1 MAHRAGGRAL
11 SLLRGHLR
19 LSGPAATGG
28 CAEHGQRRGQVRP
41 GSSGAAVQRAPQAAG
56 PEEAGEDAEVNT
68 RKKTFAEV
76 QTERL
81 EQAERTVL
89 IKCPPKLNEKK
100 LLQYLSS
107 HGNIKSHF
115 FFENRGIH
123 ALIEFSEKN
132 SIASLQDAIGL
143 PSAAEYH
150 VVPFK
155 SRLFTFMLKNPVS
168 QAAEETPLHLSPQS
182 HIPVK
187 ELIEKLCH
195 ADSISSQMYILLNE
209 YQLTDENIKLRY
221 LVCSLVRDF
230 ARAYFPDS
238 TVKPFGSSV
247 NTFGKL
253 GCDVDMFLDFHDT
266 QKHAAKTKKGPFDM
280 EYQMKRLPSERL
292 ATQKILSVV
301 GDCLDNFGPGC
312 VSVQKIL
319 NARCPLVKFSHQ
331 PTGFQCDLSVS
342 NSIAIKSSELLY
354 IYGCLDSRVRAL
366 VFSVRCWARV
376 HGLTNSI
383 PGTWITNFSLTMMVM
398 FFLQRRSPP
407 IIPTLDQLKELAD
420 QKDKLVIGGYDCSF
434 VSDLRKIKC
443 TSNTETL
450 DVLLGDFFEYYGN
463 FDFRRNSIN
472 LRKGKEV
479 NKPESSPL
487 YIWNPFEQDLN
498 ISKNVNQPQLEKF
511 VAMARESAW
520 ILRKEEKA
528 QQMTNK
534 EPWGLAA
541 LLIPFGKSNSNK
553 MKNRMKGIGSETIRN
568 LLDSLKLNNPTNLQK
583 AVGK

>member
-1 MAHRAGGRAL
+1 
-11 SLLRGHLR
+11 
-19 LSGPAATGG
+19 T
-28 CAEHGQRRGQVRP
+28 
-41 GSSGAAVQRAPQAAG
+41 
-56 PEEAGEDAEVNT
+56 DAEVNT
-68 RKKTFAEV
+68 RKKTFTEV

-123 ALIEFSEKN
+123 ALIEFSEKD
-132 SIASLQDAIGL
+132 SIASLQDAVGI
-143 PSAAEYH
+143 PSAAEHH

-155 SRLFTFMLKNPVS
+155 SRLFTFTLKNPVS
-168 QAAEETPLHLSPQS
+168 QAAEEKPVHLSPQS

-187 ELIEKLCH
+187 DLIQKLCH
-195 ADSISSQMYILLNE
+195 ADNISSQMYILLNE
-209 YQLTDENIKLRY
+209 YQLTEENIKLRF
-221 LVCSLVRDF
+221 LACSLVRDF
-230 ARAYFPDS
+230 ARAYFPES

-253 GCDVDMFLDFHDT
+253 GCDVDMFLDFHDI
-266 QKHAAKTKKGPFDM
+266 QKRATKMRKGPFEM

-292 ATQKILSVV
+292 ATQKILSVI

-342 NSIAIKSSELLY
+342 NSIAIRSSELLY

-383 PGTWITNFSLTMMVM
+383 PGNWITNFSLTMMVM
-398 FFLQRRSPP
+398 FFLQKRSPP

-420 QKDKLVIGGYDCSF
+420 EKDKHVIGGYDCSF
-434 VSDLRKIKC
+434 VSDLSKIKP
-443 TSNTETL
+443 TKNTETL
-450 DVLLGDFFEYYGN
+450 DVLLGDFFEYFGN
-463 FDFRRNSIN
+463 FDFRKNSIN

-520 ILRKEEKA
+520 ILQKEAKT
-528 QQMTNK
+528 QRTINK

-541 LLIPFGKSNSNK
+541 LLIPFGKSNHSK
-553 MKNRMKGIGSETIRN
+553 MKTRMKGIGSETIKS
-568 LLDSLKLNNPTNLQK
+568 LLDSLKLNNANSLQK

>member
-1 MAHRAGGRAL
+1 MARSKSERSKVSVYHQT
-11 SLLRGHLR
+11 SRGIKEN
-19 LSGPAATGG
+19 T
-28 CAEHGQRRGQVRP
+28 
-41 GSSGAAVQRAPQAAG
+41 
-56 PEEAGEDAEVNT
+56 EVNT
-68 RKKTFAEV
+68 RKKTFTEV

-89 IKCPPKLNEKK
+89 IKCPSRLNEKK

-107 HGNIKSHF
+107 HGKINSHF

-123 ALIEFSEKN
+123 ALVEFSEK
-132 SIASLQDAIGL
+132 SSVASLQDVVGI
-143 PSAAEYH
+143 PKAAEHH

-155 SRLFTFMLKNPVS
+155 SRLFTFTLKNPVTK
-168 QAAEETPLHLSPQS
+168 AAQETPVHLSPQS
-182 HIPVK
+182 HIPVN
-187 ELIEKLCH
+187 ELIQKLYR

-209 YQLTDENIKLRY
+209 YQLTEENTKLRF
-221 LVCSLVRDF
+221 LACSLVQDF

-266 QKHAAKTKKGPFDM
+266 QEHATQMKKGPFEM

-292 ATQKILSVV
+292 ATQKILSVI

-312 VSVQKIL
+312 MSIQKIL
-319 NARCPLVKFSHQ
+319 NARCPLVKFAHQ

-354 IYGCLDSRVRAL
+354 IYGNLDSRVRAL
-366 VFSVRCWARV
+366 VFSLRCWARV
-376 HGLTNSI
+376 HGLTNSV

-398 FFLQRRSPP
+398 FFLQKRSPP

-420 QKDKLVIGGYDCSF
+420 EKDKHIIGGNDCSF
-434 VSDLRKIKC
+434 VSDLSKINPTK
-443 TSNTETL
+443 NTETL
-450 DVLLGDFFEYYGN
+450 DELLCDFFEYFGN
-463 FDFRRNSIN
+463 FDFRKNSLN
-472 LRKGKEV
+472 LRRGKEV

-520 ILRKEEKA
+520 ILQKEDRT
-528 QQMTNK
+528 QRMINK

-541 LLIPFGKSNSNK
+541 LLTPFGKSNPNK
-553 MKNRMKGIGSETIRN
+553 MRRTKGLGSETIRS
-568 LLDSLKLNNPTNLQK
+568 LLDSLKLSNASNLQK

>member
-11 SLLRGHLR
+11 CLLRGRLR
-19 LSGPAATGG
+19 LPGPA
-28 CAEHGQRRGQVRP
+28 RL

-56 PEEAGEDAEVNT
+56 AEEAGEDAGISA
-68 RKKTFAEV
+68 RKKTFTEV

-81 EQAERTVL
+81 EQAEQTVL
-89 IKCPPKLNEKK
+89 IKCPPKINEKK

-115 FFENRGIH
+115 FFENHGIH
-123 ALIEFSEKN
+123 ALVEFSEKN
-132 SIASLQDAIGL
+132 SIASLQDAIGI
-143 PSAAEYH
+143 PSTAEHY

-155 SRLFTFMLKNPVS
+155 SRLFTFKLKNPVS
-168 QAAEETPLHLSPQS
+168 QAAEETPVHLSPQS
-182 HIPVK
+182 HIPVN
-187 ELIEKLCH
+187 ELIQKLCC
-195 ADSISSQMYILLNE
+195 ADSISTQMYILLNE
-209 YQLTDENIKLRY
+209 YQLTEENIKLRF
-221 LVCSLVRDF
+221 LACSLVRDF
-230 ARAYFPDS
+230 ARAFFPDS

-253 GCDVDMFLDFHDT
+253 GCDVDMFLDFHDI
-266 QKHAAKTKKGPFDM
+266 QKHATMMKKGPFEM

-292 ATQKILSVV
+292 ATQKILSVI

-312 VSVQKIL
+312 SSVQKIL
-319 NARCPLVKFSHQ
+319 HARCPLVKFSHQ

-342 NSIAIKSSELLY
+342 NSIAIRSSELLY

-376 HGLTNSI
+376 HGLTNSV

-398 FFLQRRSPP
+398 FFLQKRSPP
-407 IIPTLDQLKELAD
+407 IIPTLNQLKELAGE
-420 QKDKLVIGGYDCSF
+420 KDKHVIGGYDCSF
-434 VSDLRKIKC
+434 VSDLSKIKP
-443 TSNTETL
+443 TKNTETL
-450 DVLLGDFFEYYGN
+450 DVLLGDFFEYFGN
-463 FDFRRNSIN
+463 FDFRKNSIN

-520 ILRKEEKA
+520 ILQKEDKTQRKI
-528 QQMTNK
+528 NK

-541 LLIPFGKSNSNK
+541 ILIPFGKSNPSK
-553 MKNRMKGIGSETIRN
+553 MKNRMKGIGSETIRS
-568 LLDSLKLNNPTNLQK
+568 LLDSLKLNTANTVQK
-583 AVGK
+583 AAGK

>member
-1 MAHRAGGRAL
+1 
-11 SLLRGHLR
+11 
-19 LSGPAATGG
+19 T
-28 CAEHGQRRGQVRP
+28 
-41 GSSGAAVQRAPQAAG
+41 
-56 PEEAGEDAEVNT
+56 DAEVST

-76 QTERL
+76 LTEQL
-81 EQAERTVL
+81 DQAERTVL
-89 IKCPPKLNEKK
+89 IKCPSKLNEKK

-107 HGNIKSHF
+107 HGNVKSHF
-115 FFENRGIH
+115 FFENRGIN
-123 ALIEFSEKN
+123 ALIEFSEKS
-132 SIASLQDAIGL
+132 SIASLQDAVGI
-143 PSAAEYH
+143 PSASEYH

-155 SRLFTFMLKNPVS
+155 SRLFTFTLKNPVS
-168 QAAEETPLHLSPQS
+168 QHVEETPLHLSPQC

-187 ELIEKLCH
+187 DLIEKLCL

-209 YQLTDENIKLRY
+209 YQLTEENIKLRF
-221 LVCSLVRDF
+221 LACSLVQDF

-253 GCDVDMFLDFHDT
+253 GSDVDMFLDFRDT
-266 QKHAAKTKKGPFDM
+266 GKHAAKMKKGPFEM

-292 ATQKILSVV
+292 ATQRILSVI

-312 VSVQKIL
+312 VNVQKIL

-342 NSIAIKSSELLY
+342 NSIAIRSSELLY

-366 VFSVRCWARV
+366 VFTIRCWARV
-376 HGLTNSI
+376 HGLTNSA

-420 QKDKLVIGGYDCSF
+420 EKDKHIIGGYDCSF
-434 VSDLRKIKC
+434 VSDLRKIKP
-443 TSNTETL
+443 TKNTETL
-450 DVLLGDFFEYYGN
+450 DELLGEFFEYFGN
-463 FDFRRNSIN
+463 FDFRKNSIN

-520 ILRKEEKA
+520 ILQKEDKT
-528 QQMTNK
+528 QQIINK

-541 LLIPFGKSNSNK
+541 LLIPFGKSNSSR
-553 MKNRMKGIGSETIRN
+553 MKNRMKGMGSETIRS
-568 LLDSLKLNNPTNLQK
+568 LLDSLKLNNANSQQK

>member
-1 MAHRAGGRAL
+1 II
-11 SLLRGHLR
+11 
-19 LSGPAATGG
+19 
-28 CAEHGQRRGQVRP
+28 
-41 GSSGAAVQRAPQAAG
+41 
-56 PEEAGEDAEVNT
+56 

-81 EQAERTVL
+81 EQAERTIL
-89 IKCPPKLNEKK
+89 IKCPSKLNENK

-107 HGNIKSHF
+107 HGNIQSHF
-115 FFENRGIH
+115 LFENHGIH

-132 SIASLQDAIGL
+132 SIASLQDAIGI
-143 PSAAEYH
+143 PSAVERH

-168 QAAEETPLHLSPQS
+168 QAAEGTPVHLSPQS

-187 ELIEKLCH
+187 DLIQKLCH

-209 YQLTDENIKLRY
+209 YQLTEENIRLRF
-221 LVCSLVRDF
+221 LACSLVRDF

-238 TVKPFGSSV
+238 VVRPFGSSV

-266 QKHAAKTKKGPFDM
+266 QKSATKMKKGPFEM

-292 ATQKILSVV
+292 ANQKILSVI

-354 IYGCLDSRVRAL
+354 IYGSLDSRVRAL
-366 VFSVRCWARV
+366 VFSVRCWARI
-376 HGLTNSI
+376 HGLTNSA
-383 PGTWITNFSLTMMVM
+383 PGAWITNFSLTMMVM
-398 FFLQRRSPP
+398 FFLQKRSPP
-407 IIPTLDQLKELAD
+407 IIPTLDQLKVLAD
-420 QKDKLVIGGYDCSF
+420 DKDMHVIGGYDCSF
-434 VSDLRKIKC
+434 VSDLSKIKP
-443 TSNTETL
+443 TENTETL
-450 DVLLGDFFEYYGN
+450 DVLLGEFFEYFGN
-463 FDFRRNSIN
+463 FDFRKNSIN

-511 VAMARESAW
+511 VAMARETAW
-520 ILRKEEKA
+520 ILQKEDKT
-528 QQMTNK
+528 QRMINK
-534 EPWGLAA
+534 EPWGLAV
-541 LLIPFGKSNSNK
+541 LLIPFGKSNHSK
-553 MKNRMKGIGSETIRN
+553 MKNKVKGIGSETIRS
-568 LLDSLKLNNPTNLQK
+568 LLESLKLNSASSLQK
-583 AVGK
+583 AVEK

>member
-420 QKDKLVIGGYDCSF
+420 
-434 VSDLRKIKC
+434 
-443 TSNTETL
+443 
-450 DVLLGDFFEYYGN
+450 VLLGDFFEYYGN

>member
-1 MAHRAGGRAL
+1 MALRAGGPAL
-11 SLLRGHLR
+11 ALLRGR
-19 LSGPAATGG
+19 LSLPGPAA
-28 CAEHGQRRGQVRP
+28 RGHARLGP
-41 GSSGAAVQRAPQAAG
+41 SGAAAQPAA
-56 PEEAGEDAEVNT
+56 EEPGEDAEIST

-81 EQAERTVL
+81 DQAERTVL
-89 IKCPPKLNEKK
+89 IKCPSKLNEKK

-107 HGNIKSHF
+107 HGNVMSHF
-115 FFENRGIH
+115 FFENRGIS
-123 ALIEFSEKN
+123 ALIEFSEKS
-132 SIASLQDAIGL
+132 SIASLQDAVGIPGA
-143 PSAAEYH
+143 SEHH

-155 SRLFTFMLKNPVS
+155 SRLFTFTLKNPVS
-168 QAAEETPLHLSPQS
+168 QHVEETPLHLFPQC

-187 ELIEKLCH
+187 DLIQKLCL

-209 YQLTDENIKLRY
+209 YQLTEENIKLRF
-221 LVCSLVRDF
+221 LACSLVRDF
-230 ARAYFPDS
+230 ACAYFPDS

-247 NTFGKL
+247 NTFGQL
-253 GCDVDMFLDFHDT
+253 GSDVDMFLDFHGT
-266 QKHAAKTKKGPFDM
+266 GKHATKMQKGPFDM

-292 ATQKILSVV
+292 ATQRILSVI

-312 VSVQKIL
+312 VNVQKIL

-342 NSIAIKSSELLY
+342 NSIAIRSSELLY

-366 VFSVRCWARV
+366 VFTIRCWARV
-376 HGLTNSI
+376 HGLTNSA

-420 QKDKLVIGGYDCSF
+420 EKDKHVIGGYDCSF
-434 VSDLRKIKC
+434 VSDLRKIKP
-443 TSNTETL
+443 TKNTETL
-450 DVLLGDFFEYYGN
+450 DVLLSEFFEYFGH
-463 FDFRRNSIN
+463 FDFRKNSIN

-520 ILRKEEKA
+520 ILQKEDKT
-528 QQMTNK
+528 QQMIDK

-541 LLIPFGKSNSNK
+541 LLIPFGKSNSRK
-553 MKNRMKGIGSETIRN
+553 TKNRMKGIGSETIKS
-568 LLDSLKLNNPTNLQK
+568 LLDSLKLNNANSQQK

>member
-1 MAHRAGGRAL
+1 
-11 SLLRGHLR
+11 
-19 LSGPAATGG
+19 T
-28 CAEHGQRRGQVRP
+28 
-41 GSSGAAVQRAPQAAG
+41 
-56 PEEAGEDAEVNT
+56 DAEVST

-81 EQAERTVL
+81 DQAERTVL
-89 IKCPPKLNEKK
+89 IKCPSRLNEKK

-107 HGNIKSHF
+107 HGNVKSHF
-115 FFENRGIH
+115 FFENRGIS
-123 ALIEFSEKN
+123 ALIEFSDKS
-132 SIASLQDAIGL
+132 SIASLQDAVGI
-143 PSAAEYH
+143 PSASEHH

-155 SRLFTFMLKNPVS
+155 SRLFTFTLKNPVS
-168 QAAEETPLHLSPQS
+168 QHVEGTPLHLSPQC

-187 ELIEKLCH
+187 DLIEKLCL

-209 YQLTDENIKLRY
+209 YQLTEENIKLRF
-221 LVCSLVRDF
+221 LACSLVRDF
-230 ARAYFPDS
+230 TRAYFPDS

-247 NTFGKL
+247 NMFGKL
-253 GCDVDMFLDFHDT
+253 GSDVDMFLDFHDT
-266 QKHAAKTKKGPFDM
+266 GKHATKMKKGPFEM

-292 ATQKILSVV
+292 ATQRILSVI

-312 VSVQKIL
+312 VNVQKIL
-319 NARCPLVKFSHQ
+319 NARCPLVKFAHQ

-342 NSIAIKSSELLY
+342 NSIAIRSSELLY

-366 VFSVRCWARV
+366 VFTVRCWARV
-376 HGLTNSI
+376 HGLTNSA

-420 QKDKLVIGGYDCSF
+420 EKDKHIIGGYDCSF
-434 VSDLRKIKC
+434 VSDLRKIKP
-443 TSNTETL
+443 TKNTETL
-450 DVLLGDFFEYYGN
+450 DVLLGEFFEYFGN
-463 FDFRRNSIN
+463 FDFRKNSIN

-520 ILRKEEKA
+520 ILQKEDKT
-528 QQMTNK
+528 QQIINK

-541 LLIPFGKSNSNK
+541 LLIPFGKSTSSK
-553 MKNRMKGIGSETIRN
+553 MKNRMKGLGSETIRS
-568 LLDSLKLNNPTNLQK
+568 LLDSLKLNNANNQQK

>member
-1 MAHRAGGRAL
+1 PAWALSRGSVRPAPRRRGGR
-11 SLLRGHLR
+11 RH
-19 LSGPAATGG
+19 
-28 CAEHGQRRGQVRP
+28 
-41 GSSGAAVQRAPQAAG
+41 
-56 PEEAGEDAEVNT
+56 AEVNG
-68 RKKTFAEV
+68 RKKTFTEL

-89 IKCPPKLNEKK
+89 IKCPSKISEKK

-107 HGNIKSHF
+107 HGKINSHF

-123 ALIEFSEKN
+123 ALIEFSDKN
-132 SIASLQDAIGL
+132 SIASLQDVIGI
-143 PSAAEYH
+143 PGATEHH

-155 SRLFTFMLKNPVS
+155 SRLFTFTMKNLVA
-168 QAAEETPLHLSPQS
+168 QAAAETQIRLSPQS

-187 ELIEKLCH
+187 DLIQKLCG
-195 ADSISSQMYILLNE
+195 ADSISSQMYTLLNE
-209 YQLTDENIKLRY
+209 YQLTEENIKLRY
-221 LVCSLVRDF
+221 LACSLVSDF

-238 TVKPFGSSV
+238 VVKPFGSSV

-253 GCDVDMFLDFHDT
+253 GCDVDMFLDFNEAR
-266 QKHAAKTKKGPFDM
+266 KHIKKMTKGPFEM
-280 EYQMKRLPSERL
+280 EYQLKRLPSERL
-292 ATQKILSVV
+292 ATQKILSVI
-301 GDCLDNFGPGC
+301 GDCLDHFGPGC

-366 VFSVRCWARV
+366 VFSIRCWARV
-376 HGLTNSI
+376 HGLTNSV
-383 PGTWITNFSLTMMVM
+383 PGAWITNFSLTMMVI
-398 FFLQRRSPP
+398 FFLQKRSPP
-407 IIPTLDQLKELAD
+407 IIPTVDQLRALAD
-420 QKDKLVIGGYDCSF
+420 DEDRHVIGSYDCSF
-434 VSDLRKIKC
+434 VSDLSKINPTK
-443 TSNTETL
+443 NTETL
-450 DVLLGDFFEYYGN
+450 DELLYSFFEYFGS
-463 FDFRRNSIN
+463 FDFRKNSIN

-479 NKPESSPL
+479 NKPESCPL

-511 VAMARESAW
+511 VALARESAW
-520 ILRKEEKA
+520 ILKKEDKT
-528 QQMTNK
+528 QRMISK

-541 LLIPFGKSNSNK
+541 LLIPFGKNNPNTI
-553 MKNRMKGIGSETIRN
+553 KNRAKGIGSETIKS
-568 LLDSLKLNNPTNLQK
+568 LLDSLKLSNVNNLQK

>member
-1 MAHRAGGRAL
+1 
-11 SLLRGHLR
+11 
-19 LSGPAATGG
+19 T
-28 CAEHGQRRGQVRP
+28 
-41 GSSGAAVQRAPQAAG
+41 
-56 PEEAGEDAEVNT
+56 DAEVST

-81 EQAERTVL
+81 DQAERTVL
-89 IKCPPKLNEKK
+89 IKCPSKLNAKK
-100 LLQYLSS
+100 LLQYLTS
-107 HGNIKSHF
+107 HGNVKSHF
-115 FFENRGIH
+115 FFENRGIN
-123 ALIEFSEKN
+123 ALIEFSEKS
-132 SIASLQDAIGL
+132 SIASLQDAVGI
-143 PSAAEYH
+143 PSASEHH

-155 SRLFTFMLKNPVS
+155 SRLFTFTLKNPVS
-168 QAAEETPLHLSPQS
+168 QHAEDTPLHLSPQC

-187 ELIEKLCH
+187 DLIEKLCL
-195 ADSISSQMYILLNE
+195 ADSISSQMYILLDE
-209 YQLTDENIKLRY
+209 YQLTEENIKLRF
-221 LVCSLVRDF
+221 LACSLVRDF

-253 GCDVDMFLDFHDT
+253 GSDVDMFLDFRET
-266 QKHAAKTKKGPFDM
+266 GKRATKMKKGPFEM

-292 ATQKILSVV
+292 ATQRILSVI

-312 VSVQKIL
+312 VNVQKIL
-319 NARCPLVKFSHQ
+319 NARCPLVKFTHQ

-342 NSIAIKSSELLY
+342 NSIATRSSELLY

-366 VFSVRCWARV
+366 VFTVRCWARV
-376 HGLTNSI
+376 HGLTNSA

-420 QKDKLVIGGYDCSF
+420 EKDKHIIGGYDCSF
-434 VSDLRKIKC
+434 VSDLRKIKP
-443 TSNTETL
+443 TKNTETL
-450 DVLLGDFFEYYGN
+450 DVLLGEFFEFFGN
-463 FDFRRNSIN
+463 FDFRKNSIN

-511 VAMARESAW
+511 IAMARESAW
-520 ILRKEEKA
+520 ILQKEDKT
-528 QQMTNK
+528 QQMINK

-541 LLIPFGKSNSNK
+541 LLIPFGKNNSSK
-553 MKNRMKGIGSETIRN
+553 MKNRMKGIGSETIRS
-568 LLDSLKLNNPTNLQK
+568 LLDSLKLNNASSQQK

>member
-1 MAHRAGGRAL
+1 MAQRAGGRAL
-11 SLLRGHLR
+11 ALLRGRLR
-19 LSGPAATGG
+19 LPGPAGG
-28 CAEHGQRRGQVRP
+28 CGPGPGQARL
-41 GSSGAAVQRAPQAAG
+41 GSSGAAAQSAPQAAG
-56 PEEAGEDAEVNT
+56 AEEAGEDAEVSA
-68 RKKTFAEV
+68 RKKSFTEV
-76 QTERL
+76 QTERS

-89 IKCPPKLNEKK
+89 IKCPPKLNEKQ

-123 ALIEFSEKN
+123 ALIEFLDKS
-132 SIASLQDAIGL
+132 SIASLQDAIGI
-143 PSAAEYH
+143 PSAAEHH
-150 VVPFK
+150 VVPYK
-155 SRLFTFMLKNPVS
+155 SRLFTFSLKNPVS
-168 QAAEETPLHLSPQS
+168 QGAEETPVHLSPQS

-187 ELIEKLCH
+187 DLIQKLHH
-195 ADSISSQMYILLNE
+195 AESISSQMYILLNE
-209 YQLTDENIKLRY
+209 YQLTEENIKLRF
-221 LVCSLVRDF
+221 LACSLVRDF

-266 QKHAAKTKKGPFDM
+266 QKHATKMRKGPFEM

-292 ATQKILSVV
+292 ATQKILSVI

-312 VSVQKIL
+312 TSVQKIL

-342 NSIAIKSSELLY
+342 NSIAIRSSELLY
-354 IYGCLDSRVRAL
+354 IYGSLDSRVRAL
-366 VFSVRCWARV
+366 VFSIRCWARV
-376 HGLTNSI
+376 HGLTNSV
-383 PGTWITNFSLTMMVM
+383 PGNWITNFSLTMMVM
-398 FFLQRRSPP
+398 FFLQKRSPP
-407 IIPTLDQLKELAD
+407 IIPTLDQLKGLAD
-420 QKDKLVIGGYDCSF
+420 EKDKHVIGGYDCSF
-434 VSDLRKIKC
+434 VSDFSRIKP
-443 TSNTETL
+443 TKNTETL
-450 DVLLGDFFEYYGN
+450 DVLLGEFFEYFGN
-463 FDFRRNSIN
+463 FDFRKNSIN

-511 VAMARESAW
+511 IAMARESAW
-520 ILRKEEKA
+520 ILQKEDKT
-528 QQMTNK
+528 QRMINK

-541 LLIPFGKSNSNK
+541 LLIPFGKSNPSK
-553 MKNRMKGIGSETIRN
+553 MKNRVKGMGSETIRS
-568 LLDSLKLNNPTNLQK
+568 LLDSLKLNSANSLQK

>member
-1 MAHRAGGRAL
+1 MALRAGGRAL
-11 SLLRGHLR
+11 RLLPGRLR
-19 LSGPAATGG
+19 APAA
-28 CAEHGQRRGQVRP
+28 RL
-41 GSSGAAVQRAPQAAG
+41 GSGGAA
-56 PEEAGEDAEVNT
+56 EAQEDAEVNT
-68 RKKTFAEV
+68 RKKTFTEV
-76 QTERL
+76 QTERR

-89 IKCPPKLNEKK
+89 IKCPSRVNEKK

-107 HGNIKSHF
+107 HGKINSHF

-123 ALIEFSEKN
+123 ALIEFSEK
-132 SIASLQDAIGL
+132 SSVASLQDVVGIPKAV
-143 PSAAEYH
+143 EHH

-155 SRLFTFMLKNPVS
+155 SRLFTFTLKNPV
-168 QAAEETPLHLSPQS
+168 AKTAEETPVHLSRQS
-182 HIPVK
+182 HIPVN
-187 ELIEKLCH
+187 ELIQKLH
-195 ADSISSQMYILLNE
+195 QADSISSQMYILLNE
-209 YQLTDENIKLRY
+209 YQLTEENIKLRF
-221 LVCSLVRDF
+221 LACSLVQDF

-253 GCDVDMFLDFHDT
+253 GCDVDMFLDFRDT
-266 QKHAAKTKKGPFDM
+266 QEHAAKMKKGPFEM

-292 ATQKILSVV
+292 ATQKILSVI

-312 VSVQKIL
+312 MSVQKIL
-319 NARCPLVKFSHQ
+319 NARCPLVKFAHQ

-342 NSIAIKSSELLY
+342 NSIAIRSSELLY
-354 IYGCLDSRVRAL
+354 IYGTLDPRVRAL
-366 VFSVRCWARV
+366 VFSLRCWARV

-398 FFLQRRSPP
+398 FFLQKRSPP

-420 QKDKLVIGGYDCSF
+420 EKDKHIIGGYDCSF
-434 VSDLRKIKC
+434 VSDLSKINPTK
-443 TSNTETL
+443 NTETL
-450 DVLLGDFFEYYGN
+450 DELLCDFFEYFGN
-463 FDFRRNSIN
+463 FDFRKNSLN
-472 LRKGKEV
+472 LRRGKEV

-520 ILRKEEKA
+520 ILQKEDRT
-528 QQMTNK
+528 QRMINK

-541 LLIPFGKSNSNK
+541 LLIPFGKSNTNK
-553 MKNRMKGIGSETIRN
+553 MRRTKGMGSETIRS
-568 LLDSLKLNNPTNLQK
+568 LLDSLKLSNASNLQK

>member
-1 MAHRAGGRAL
+1 
-11 SLLRGHLR
+11 
-19 LSGPAATGG
+19 T
-28 CAEHGQRRGQVRP
+28 
-41 GSSGAAVQRAPQAAG
+41 
-56 PEEAGEDAEVNT
+56 DAELNG
-68 RKKTFAEV
+68 RKKTFTEV

-107 HGNIKSHF
+107 HGNVKSHF

-123 ALIEFSEKN
+123 ALIEFLEKD
-132 SIASLQDAIGL
+132 SIASLQDAIRI
-143 PSAAEYH
+143 PSTAEHH

-155 SRLFTFMLKNPVS
+155 SRLFTFTLKNPMS

-187 ELIEKLCH
+187 ELIQKLCC

-209 YQLTDENIKLRY
+209 YQLTEENIKLRF
-221 LVCSLVRDF
+221 LACSLVRDF
-230 ARAYFPDS
+230 THAYFPDS

-253 GCDVDMFLDFHDT
+253 GCDVDMFLDFHDL
-266 QKHAAKTKKGPFDM
+266 QKRATKMEKGPFEM
-280 EYQMKRLPSERL
+280 EYLMKRLPSERL
-292 ATQKILSVV
+292 ATQKILSVI

-312 VSVQKIL
+312 MSVQKIL

-342 NSIAIKSSELLY
+342 NSIAIRSSELLY

-366 VFSVRCWARV
+366 VFTVRCWARV
-376 HGLTNSI
+376 HGLTNSV
-383 PGTWITNFSLTMMVM
+383 PGNWITNFSLTMMVM

-420 QKDKLVIGGYDCSF
+420 EKDKHIIGGYDCSF
-434 VSDLRKIKC
+434 VSDLSKIKP
-443 TSNTETL
+443 SQNTETV
-450 DVLLGDFFEYYGN
+450 DVLLGEFFEYFGN
-463 FDFRRNSIN
+463 FDFRKNSIN

-520 ILRKEEKA
+520 ILQKEDKT
-528 QQMTNK
+528 QQVINK

-541 LLIPFGKSNSNK
+541 LLIPFGKSNPSK
-553 MKNRMKGIGSETIRN
+553 MKSRMKGIGSETIRT
-568 LLDSLKLNNPTNLQK
+568 LLDSLKLSNSNNLQK

>member
-1 MAHRAGGRAL
+1 
-11 SLLRGHLR
+11 
-19 LSGPAATGG
+19 T
-28 CAEHGQRRGQVRP
+28 
-41 GSSGAAVQRAPQAAG
+41 
-56 PEEAGEDAEVNT
+56 DAEVGT
-68 RKKTFAEV
+68 RQKTFAEV

-81 EQAERTVL
+81 DQAERTVL
-89 IKCPPKLNEKK
+89 IKCPSKLNEKK

-107 HGNIKSHF
+107 HGNVKSHF
-115 FFENRGIH
+115 FFENRGIS
-123 ALIEFSEKN
+123 ALIEFSEKS
-132 SIASLQDAIGL
+132 SIASLQDAVGI
-143 PSAAEYH
+143 PSAAEHH

-155 SRLFTFMLKNPVS
+155 SRLFTFTLKNPVS
-168 QAAEETPLHLSPQS
+168 QHVEETPLHLSPQS
-182 HIPVK
+182 PIPVK
-187 ELIEKLCH
+187 DLIKKLCL

-209 YQLTDENIKLRY
+209 YQLTEENIKLRF
-221 LVCSLVRDF
+221 LACSLVRDF
-230 ARAYFPDS
+230 ACAYFPDS

-253 GCDVDMFLDFHDT
+253 GSDVDMFLDFCDIG
-266 QKHAAKTKKGPFDM
+266 KHATKMKKGPFEM

-292 ATQKILSVV
+292 ATQRILSVI

-312 VSVQKIL
+312 VNVQKIL

-342 NSIAIKSSELLY
+342 NSIARRSSELLY

-366 VFSVRCWARV
+366 VFTIRCWARV
-376 HGLTNSI
+376 HGLTNSA

-420 QKDKLVIGGYDCSF
+420 EKDKHVIGGYDCSF
-434 VSDLRKIKC
+434 VSDLRKIKP
-443 TSNTETL
+443 TKNTETL
-450 DVLLGDFFEYYGN
+450 DVLLGEFFEYFGN
-463 FDFRRNSIN
+463 FDFRKNSIN

-511 VAMARESAW
+511 IAMARESAW
-520 ILRKEEKA
+520 ILQKEDKT
-528 QQMTNK
+528 QQMINK

-541 LLIPFGKSNSNK
+541 LLIPFGKNNSSK
-553 MKNRMKGIGSETIRN
+553 MKNRIKGIGSETIRN
-568 LLDSLKLNNPTNLQK
+568 LLDSLKLNNASSQQK

>member
-1 MAHRAGGRAL
+1 MALRAGGPAMA
-11 SLLRGHLR
+11 LLRGRLR
-19 LSGPAATGG
+19 LPG
-28 CAEHGQRRGQVRP
+28 P
-41 GSSGAAVQRAPQAAG
+41 GSRGHARLGRSGAAAQPAA
-56 PEEAGEDAEVNT
+56 EEPGEDAEVST

-76 QTERL
+76 QAERL
-81 EQAERTVL
+81 DQAERTVL
-89 IKCPPKLNEKK
+89 IKCPSRLNEKK

-107 HGNIKSHF
+107 HGNVKSHF
-115 FFENRGIH
+115 FFENRGIS
-123 ALIEFSEKN
+123 ALIEFSEKS
-132 SIASLQDAIGL
+132 SIASLQDAVGI
-143 PSAAEYH
+143 PSASEHH

-155 SRLFTFMLKNPVS
+155 SRLFTFTLKNPVS
-168 QAAEETPLHLSPQS
+168 QHLEETPLHLSPQS

-187 ELIEKLCH
+187 NLIEKLCL
-195 ADSISSQMYILLNE
+195 ADSISSQMYILLDE
-209 YQLTDENIKLRY
+209 YQLTEENIRLRF
-221 LVCSLVRDF
+221 LACSLVRDF

-253 GCDVDMFLDFHDT
+253 GSDVDMFLDFRDT
-266 QKHAAKTKKGPFDM
+266 GKHATKMKKGPFEM

-292 ATQKILSVV
+292 ATQRILSVI

-312 VSVQKIL
+312 ANVQKIL

-342 NSIAIKSSELLY
+342 NSIAIRSSELLY

-366 VFSVRCWARV
+366 VFSIRCWARV
-376 HGLTNSI
+376 HGLTNSA

-407 IIPTLDQLKELAD
+407 IIPTLDQLKELAGE
-420 QKDKLVIGGYDCSF
+420 KDKHIIGGYDCSF
-434 VSDLRKIKC
+434 VSDLRKIKP
-443 TSNTETL
+443 TKNTETL
-450 DVLLGDFFEYYGN
+450 DVLLSEFFEYFGN
-463 FDFRRNSIN
+463 FDFRKNSIN

-511 VAMARESAW
+511 IAMARESAW
-520 ILRKEEKA
+520 ILQKEDKT
-528 QQMTNK
+528 QQMINK

-541 LLIPFGKSNSNK
+541 LLIPFGKNNSSK
-553 MKNRMKGIGSETIRN
+553 MKNRMKGIGSETIRS
-568 LLDSLKLNNPTNLQK
+568 LLDSLKLNNASSQQK

>member
-1 MAHRAGGRAL
+1 MALRAGGPAMA
-11 SLLRGHLR
+11 LLRGRLR
-19 LSGPAATGG
+19 LPG
-28 CAEHGQRRGQVRP
+28 P
-41 GSSGAAVQRAPQAAG
+41 GSRGHARLGRSGAAAQPAA
-56 PEEAGEDAEVNT
+56 EELGEDAEVST
-68 RKKTFAEV
+68 RKKTFSEV
-76 QTERL
+76 QAERL
-81 EQAERTVL
+81 DQAERTVL
-89 IKCPPKLNEKK
+89 IKCPSRLNEKK

-107 HGNIKSHF
+107 HGNVKSHF
-115 FFENRGIH
+115 FFENRGIS
-123 ALIEFSEKN
+123 ALIEFSEKS
-132 SIASLQDAIGL
+132 SIASLQDAVGI
-143 PSAAEYH
+143 PSASEHH

-155 SRLFTFMLKNPVS
+155 SRLFTFTLKNPVS
-168 QAAEETPLHLSPQS
+168 QHVEETPLHLSPQS

-187 ELIEKLCH
+187 NLIEKLCL
-195 ADSISSQMYILLNE
+195 ADSISSQMYILLDE
-209 YQLTDENIKLRY
+209 YQLTEENIRLRF
-221 LVCSLVRDF
+221 LACSLVRDF

-253 GCDVDMFLDFHDT
+253 GSDVDMFLDFRDT
-266 QKHAAKTKKGPFDM
+266 AEHATKMKKGPFEM

-292 ATQKILSVV
+292 ATQRILSVI

-312 VSVQKIL
+312 ANVQKIL

-342 NSIAIKSSELLY
+342 NSIAIRSSELLY

-366 VFSVRCWARV
+366 VFTIRCWARV
-376 HGLTNSI
+376 HGLTNSA

-407 IIPTLDQLKELAD
+407 IIPTLDQLKELAGE
-420 QKDKLVIGGYDCSF
+420 KDKHIIGGYDCSF
-434 VSDLRKIKC
+434 VSDLMKIKP
-443 TSNTETL
+443 TKNTETL
-450 DVLLGDFFEYYGN
+450 DVLLSEFFEYFGN
-463 FDFRRNSIN
+463 FDFRKNSIN

-511 VAMARESAW
+511 IAMARESAW
-520 ILRKEEKA
+520 ILQKEDKT
-528 QQMTNK
+528 QQMINK

-541 LLIPFGKSNSNK
+541 LLIPFGKNNSSK
-553 MKNRMKGIGSETIRN
+553 MKNRMKGIGSETIRS
-568 LLDSLKLNNPTNLQK
+568 LLDSLKLNNASSQQK

>member
-1 MAHRAGGRAL
+1 MALRAGGPAMA
-11 SLLRGHLR
+11 LLRGRLR
-19 LSGPAATGG
+19 LPG
-28 CAEHGQRRGQVRP
+28 P
-41 GSSGAAVQRAPQAAG
+41 GSRGHARLGRSGAAAQPAA
-56 PEEAGEDAEVNT
+56 EEPGEDAEVST
-68 RKKTFAEV
+68 RRKTFAEV
-76 QTERL
+76 QAERL
-81 EQAERTVL
+81 NQAERTVL
-89 IKCPPKLNEKK
+89 IKCPSRLNEKK

-107 HGNIKSHF
+107 HGNVKSHF
-115 FFENRGIH
+115 FFENRGIS
-123 ALIEFSEKN
+123 ALIEFSEKS
-132 SIASLQDAIGL
+132 SIASLQDAVGI
-143 PSAAEYH
+143 PSASEHH

-155 SRLFTFMLKNPVS
+155 SRLFTFTLKNPVS
-168 QAAEETPLHLSPQS
+168 QHLEETPLHLSPQS

-187 ELIEKLCH
+187 NLIEKLCL
-195 ADSISSQMYILLNE
+195 ADSISSQMYILLDE
-209 YQLTDENIKLRY
+209 YQLTEENIRLRF
-221 LVCSLVRDF
+221 LACSLVRDF

-253 GCDVDMFLDFHDT
+253 GSDVDMFLDFRDT
-266 QKHAAKTKKGPFDM
+266 GKHATKMKKGPFEM

-292 ATQKILSVV
+292 ATQRILSVI

-312 VSVQKIL
+312 ANVQKIL

-342 NSIAIKSSELLY
+342 NSIAIRSSELLY

-366 VFSVRCWARV
+366 VFTIRCWARV
-376 HGLTNSI
+376 HGLTNSA

-407 IIPTLDQLKELAD
+407 IIPTLDQLKELAGE
-420 QKDKLVIGGYDCSF
+420 KDKHIIGGYDCSF
-434 VSDLRKIKC
+434 VSDLRKIKP
-443 TSNTETL
+443 TKNTETL
-450 DVLLGDFFEYYGN
+450 DVLLSEFFEYFGN
-463 FDFRRNSIN
+463 FDFRKNSIN

-511 VAMARESAW
+511 IAMARESAW
-520 ILRKEEKA
+520 ILQKEDNT
-528 QQMTNK
+528 QQMINK

-541 LLIPFGKSNSNK
+541 LLIPFGKNNSSK
-553 MKNRMKGIGSETIRN
+553 MKNRMKGIGSETIRS
-568 LLDSLKLNNPTNLQK
+568 LLDSLKLNSASSQQK

>member
-1 MAHRAGGRAL
+1 MALRAGGPAL
-11 SLLRGHLR
+11 ALLRGRLR
-19 LSGPAATGG
+19 LPGPRA
-28 CAEHGQRRGQVRP
+28 RGHARL
-41 GSSGAAVQRAPQAAG
+41 GRSGAAAQPAA
-56 PEEAGEDAEVNT
+56 EEPGEDAEVST

-81 EQAERTVL
+81 DQAERTVL
-89 IKCPPKLNEKK
+89 IKCPSRLNEKK

-107 HGNIKSHF
+107 HGNVKSHF
-115 FFENRGIH
+115 FFENRGIS
-123 ALIEFSEKN
+123 ALIEFSDKS
-132 SIASLQDAIGL
+132 SIASLQDAVGI
-143 PSAAEYH
+143 PSASEHH

-155 SRLFTFMLKNPVS
+155 SRLFTFTLKNPVS
-168 QAAEETPLHLSPQS
+168 QNVEGTPLHLSPQC

-187 ELIEKLCH
+187 DLIEKLCL

-209 YQLTDENIKLRY
+209 YQLTEENIKLRF
-221 LVCSLVRDF
+221 LACSLVRDF

-253 GCDVDMFLDFHDT
+253 GSDVDMFLDFRDT
-266 QKHAAKTKKGPFDM
+266 GKHAAKMKKGPFEM

-292 ATQKILSVV
+292 ATQRILSVI

-312 VSVQKIL
+312 VNVQKIL
-319 NARCPLVKFSHQ
+319 NARCPLVKFAHQ

-342 NSIAIKSSELLY
+342 NSIAIRSSELLY

-366 VFSVRCWARV
+366 VFTIRCWARV
-376 HGLTNSI
+376 HGLTNSA

-420 QKDKLVIGGYDCSF
+420 EKDKHIIGGYDCSF
-434 VSDLRKIKC
+434 VSDLRKIKP
-443 TSNTETL
+443 TKNTETL
-450 DVLLGDFFEYYGN
+450 DVLLGEFFEYFGN
-463 FDFRRNSIN
+463 FDFRKNSIN

-520 ILRKEEKA
+520 ILQKEDKT
-528 QQMTNK
+528 QQIIDK

-541 LLIPFGKSNSNK
+541 LLIPLGKSNSSK
-553 MKNRMKGIGSETIRN
+553 MKNRMKGIGSETIRS
-568 LLDSLKLNNPTNLQK
+568 LLDSLKLNNANSQQK

>member
-1 MAHRAGGRAL
+1 MALRAGGPAL
-11 SLLRGHLR
+11 ALLRGRLHLPGPGVRGHAR
-19 LSGPAATGG
+19 LG
-28 CAEHGQRRGQVRP
+28 R
-41 GSSGAAVQRAPQAAG
+41 SGAAAQPAA
-56 PEEAGEDAEVNT
+56 EEPGEDAEVST
-68 RKKTFAEV
+68 RKKTFAEI

-81 EQAERTVL
+81 DQAERTVL
-89 IKCPPKLNEKK
+89 IKCPSKLNEKK

-107 HGNIKSHF
+107 HGNVKSHF
-115 FFENRGIH
+115 FFENRGINV
-123 ALIEFSEKN
+123 LIEFSEKS
-132 SIASLQDAIGL
+132 SIASLQDAVGIPGA
-143 PSAAEYH
+143 SEHH

-155 SRLFTFMLKNPVS
+155 SRLFTFTLKNPVS
-168 QAAEETPLHLSPQS
+168 QRVEETPLHLSPQC

-187 ELIEKLCH
+187 DLIEKLCL
-195 ADSISSQMYILLNE
+195 ADSMSSQMYILLNE
-209 YQLTDENIKLRY
+209 YQLTEENIKLRF
-221 LVCSLVRDF
+221 LACSLVRDF
-230 ARAYFPDS
+230 ACAYFPDS

-253 GCDVDMFLDFHDT
+253 GSDVDMFLDFGDT
-266 QKHAAKTKKGPFDM
+266 GKHATKMKKGPFEM

-292 ATQKILSVV
+292 ATQRILSVI

-312 VSVQKIL
+312 VNVQKIL
-319 NARCPLVKFSHQ
+319 HARCPLVKFSHQ

-342 NSIAIKSSELLY
+342 NSIAIRSSELLY

-366 VFSVRCWARV
+366 VFTIRCWARV
-376 HGLTNSI
+376 HGLTNSA

-420 QKDKLVIGGYDCSF
+420 EKDKHIIGGYDCSF
-434 VSDLRKIKC
+434 VSDLRKIKP
-443 TSNTETL
+443 TKNTETV
-450 DVLLGDFFEYYGN
+450 DVLLGEFFEYFGN

-511 VAMARESAW
+511 IALARESAW
-520 ILRKEEKA
+520 ILQKEDKT
-528 QQMTNK
+528 QQMINK

-541 LLIPFGKSNSNK
+541 LLIPFGKNNSSK
-553 MKNRMKGIGSETIRN
+553 MKNRMKGIGSETIRS
-568 LLDSLKLNNPTNLQK
+568 LLDSLKLNNADSQQK

>member
-1 MAHRAGGRAL
+1 MGERNPG
-11 SLLRGHLR
+11 SLICVHCQKTWHTHKSLEMPAR
-19 LSGPAATGG
+19 LSGRSRPLSN
-28 CAEHGQRRGQVRP
+28 AEI
-41 GSSGAAVQRAPQAAG
+41 S
-56 PEEAGEDAEVNT
+56 T

-81 EQAERTVL
+81 DQAERTVL
-89 IKCPPKLNEKK
+89 IKCPSKLNEKK

-107 HGNIKSHF
+107 HGNVTSHF
-115 FFENRGIH
+115 FFENRGIS
-123 ALIEFSEKN
+123 ALIEFSEKS
-132 SIASLQDAIGL
+132 SIASLQDAVGIPGA
-143 PSAAEYH
+143 SEHH

-155 SRLFTFMLKNPVS
+155 SRLFTFTLKNPVS
-168 QAAEETPLHLSPQS
+168 QHVEETPLHLFPQC

-187 ELIEKLCH
+187 DLIQKLCL

-209 YQLTDENIKLRY
+209 YQLTEENIKLRF
-221 LVCSLVRDF
+221 LACSLVRDF
-230 ARAYFPDS
+230 ACAYFPDS

-247 NTFGKL
+247 NTFGQL
-253 GCDVDMFLDFHDT
+253 GSDVDMFLDFHGT
-266 QKHAAKTKKGPFDM
+266 GKHATKMQKGPFDM

-292 ATQKILSVV
+292 ATQRILSVI

-312 VSVQKIL
+312 VNVQKIL

-331 PTGFQCDLSVS
+331 PTGFHCDLSVS
-342 NSIAIKSSELLY
+342 NSIAIRSSELLY

-366 VFSVRCWARV
+366 VFTIRCWARV
-376 HGLTNSI
+376 HGLTNSA

-420 QKDKLVIGGYDCSF
+420 EKDKHVIGGYDCSF
-434 VSDLRKIKC
+434 VSDLRKIKP
-443 TSNTETL
+443 TKNTETL
-450 DVLLGDFFEYYGN
+450 DVLLSEFFEYFGH
-463 FDFRRNSIN
+463 FDFRKNSIN

-520 ILRKEEKA
+520 ILQKEDKT
-528 QQMTNK
+528 QQMIDK

-541 LLIPFGKSNSNK
+541 LLIPFGKSNSRK
-553 MKNRMKGIGSETIRN
+553 TKNRMKGIGSETIKS
-568 LLDSLKLNNPTNLQK
+568 LLDSLKLNNANSQQK

>member
-1 MAHRAGGRAL
+1 MALRAGGPAMA
-11 SLLRGHLR
+11 LLRGRLR
-19 LSGPAATGG
+19 LPG
-28 CAEHGQRRGQVRP
+28 P
-41 GSSGAAVQRAPQAAG
+41 GSRGHARLGRSGAAAQPAA
-56 PEEAGEDAEVNT
+56 EEPGEDAEVST

-76 QTERL
+76 QAERL
-81 EQAERTVL
+81 DQAERTVL
-89 IKCPPKLNEKK
+89 IKCPSRLNEKK

-107 HGNIKSHF
+107 HGNVKSHF
-115 FFENRGIH
+115 FFENRGIS
-123 ALIEFSEKN
+123 ALIEFSEKS
-132 SIASLQDAIGL
+132 SIASLQDAVGI
-143 PSAAEYH
+143 PSASEHH

-155 SRLFTFMLKNPVS
+155 SRLFTFTLKNPVS
-168 QAAEETPLHLSPQS
+168 QHLEETPLHLSPQS

-187 ELIEKLCH
+187 NLIEKLCL
-195 ADSISSQMYILLNE
+195 ADSISSQMYILLDE
-209 YQLTDENIKLRY
+209 YQLTEENIRLRF
-221 LVCSLVRDF
+221 LACSLVRDF

-253 GCDVDMFLDFHDT
+253 GSDVDMFLDFRDT
-266 QKHAAKTKKGPFDM
+266 GKHATKMKKGPFEM

-292 ATQKILSVV
+292 ATQRILSVI

-312 VSVQKIL
+312 ANVQKIL

-342 NSIAIKSSELLY
+342 NSIAIRSSELLY

-366 VFSVRCWARV
+366 VFAIRCWARV
-376 HGLTNSI
+376 HGLTNSA

-407 IIPTLDQLKELAD
+407 IIPTLDQLKELAGE
-420 QKDKLVIGGYDCSF
+420 KDKHIIGGYDCSF
-434 VSDLRKIKC
+434 VSDLRKIKP
-443 TSNTETL
+443 TKNTETL
-450 DVLLGDFFEYYGN
+450 DVLLSEFFEYFGN
-463 FDFRRNSIN
+463 FDFRKNSIN

-511 VAMARESAW
+511 IAMARESAW
-520 ILRKEEKA
+520 ILQKEDNT
-528 QQMTNK
+528 QQMINK

-541 LLIPFGKSNSNK
+541 LLIPFGKNNSSK
-553 MKNRMKGIGSETIRN
+553 MKNRMKGIGSETIRS
-568 LLDSLKLNNPTNLQK
+568 LLDSLKLNSASSQQK

>member
-1 MAHRAGGRAL
+1 MALRAGGPAMA
-11 SLLRGHLR
+11 LLRGRLR
-19 LSGPAATGG
+19 LPG
-28 CAEHGQRRGQVRP
+28 P
-41 GSSGAAVQRAPQAAG
+41 GSRGHARLGRSGAAAQPAA
-56 PEEAGEDAEVNT
+56 EEPGEVST

-76 QTERL
+76 QAERL
-81 EQAERTVL
+81 DQAERTVL
-89 IKCPPKLNEKK
+89 IKCPSRLNEKK

-107 HGNIKSHF
+107 HGNVKSHF
-115 FFENRGIH
+115 FFENRGIS
-123 ALIEFSEKN
+123 ALIEFSEKS
-132 SIASLQDAIGL
+132 SIASLQDAVGI
-143 PSAAEYH
+143 PSASEHH

-155 SRLFTFMLKNPVS
+155 SRLFTFTLKNPVS
-168 QAAEETPLHLSPQS
+168 QHLEETPLHLSPQS

-187 ELIEKLCH
+187 NLIEKLCL
-195 ADSISSQMYILLNE
+195 ADSISSQMYILLDE
-209 YQLTDENIKLRY
+209 YQLTEENIRLRF
-221 LVCSLVRDF
+221 LACSLVRDF

-253 GCDVDMFLDFHDT
+253 GSDVDMFLDFRDT
-266 QKHAAKTKKGPFDM
+266 GKHATKMKKGPFEM

-292 ATQKILSVV
+292 ATQRILSVI

-312 VSVQKIL
+312 ANVQKIL

-342 NSIAIKSSELLY
+342 NSIAIRSSELLY

-366 VFSVRCWARV
+366 VFSIRCWARV
-376 HGLTNSI
+376 HGLTNSA

-407 IIPTLDQLKELAD
+407 IIPTLDQLKELAGE
-420 QKDKLVIGGYDCSF
+420 KDKHIIGGYDCSF
-434 VSDLRKIKC
+434 VSDLRKIKP
-443 TSNTETL
+443 TKNAETL
-450 DVLLGDFFEYYGN
+450 DVLLSEFFEYFGN
-463 FDFRRNSIN
+463 FDFRKNSIN

-511 VAMARESAW
+511 IAMARESAW
-520 ILRKEEKA
+520 ILQKEDKT
-528 QQMTNK
+528 QQMINK

-541 LLIPFGKSNSNK
+541 LLIPFGKNNSSK
-553 MKNRMKGIGSETIRN
+553 MKNRMKGIGSETIRS
-568 LLDSLKLNNPTNLQK
+568 LLDSLKLNNASSQQK

>member
-1 MAHRAGGRAL
+1 MDT
-11 SLLRGHLR
+11 
-19 LSGPAATGG
+19 ATSTSTL
-28 CAEHGQRRGQVRP
+28 HQFTQ
-41 GSSGAAVQRAPQAAG
+41 PQANLTAPLAPG
-56 PEEAGEDAEVNT
+56 QPDAEVSA
-68 RKKTFAEV
+68 RKKTFTEV

-89 IKCPPKLNEKK
+89 IKCPPKLNEKQ

-123 ALIEFSEKN
+123 ALIEFLDKS
-132 SIASLQDAIGL
+132 SIASLQDAIGI
-143 PSAAEYH
+143 PGAADHH
-150 VVPFK
+150 VVPYK
-155 SRLFTFMLKNPVS
+155 SRLFTFTLKNPVS
-168 QAAEETPLHLSPQS
+168 QGAEGTPVHLSPQS

-187 ELIEKLCH
+187 DLIQKLHH
-195 ADSISSQMYILLNE
+195 AESISSQMYILLNE
-209 YQLTDENIKLRY
+209 YQLTEENIRLRF
-221 LVCSLVRDF
+221 LACSLVRDF

-266 QKHAAKTKKGPFDM
+266 QKHATKMRKGPFEM

-292 ATQKILSVV
+292 ATQRILSVI
-301 GDCLDNFGPGC
+301 GDCLDHFGPGC
-312 VSVQKIL
+312 MSVQKIL

-342 NSIAIKSSELLY
+342 NSIAIRSSELLY
-354 IYGCLDSRVRAL
+354 IYGSLDSRVRAL
-366 VFSVRCWARV
+366 VFTIRCWARV
-376 HGLTNSI
+376 HGLTNSV
-383 PGTWITNFSLTMMVM
+383 PGNWITNFSLTMMVM
-398 FFLQRRSPP
+398 FFLQKRSPP
-407 IIPTLDQLKELAD
+407 IIPTLDQLKGLAD
-420 QKDKLVIGGYDCSF
+420 EKDKHVIGGYDCSF
-434 VSDLRKIKC
+434 VSDLSKIKP
-443 TSNTETL
+443 TKNTETL
-450 DVLLGDFFEYYGN
+450 DVLLGDFFEYFGN
-463 FDFRRNSIN
+463 FDFRKNSLN

-520 ILRKEEKA
+520 ILQKEDKT
-528 QQMTNK
+528 QRMINK

-541 LLIPFGKSNSNK
+541 LLIPFGKSNSSK
-553 MKNRMKGIGSETIRN
+553 MKNRMKGMGSETIRS
-568 LLDSLKLNNPTNLQK
+568 LLDSLRLNSANSLQK

>member
-1 MAHRAGGRAL
+1 MAL
-11 SLLRGHLR
+11 S
-19 LSGPAATGG
+19 
-28 CAEHGQRRGQVRP
+28 
-41 GSSGAAVQRAPQAAG
+41 AAG
-56 PEEAGEDAEVNT
+56 PALALLRRRLRPPGPGARGHARSGRSAARPAALEPGEDAEVGT

-81 EQAERTVL
+81 NQAERTVL
-89 IKCPPKLNEKK
+89 IKCPSKLNQKK
-100 LLQYLSS
+100 LLQYLAS

-115 FFENRGIH
+115 FFENRGIS
-123 ALIEFSEKN
+123 ALVEFSEKS
-132 SIASLQDAIGL
+132 SIASLQDAVGI
-143 PSAAEYH
+143 PSASEHH

-155 SRLFTFMLKNPVS
+155 SRLFTFTLKNPVS
-168 QAAEETPLHLSPQS
+168 QHVEDTPLHLSPQC

-187 ELIEKLCH
+187 DLIEKLCL
-195 ADSISSQMYILLNE
+195 ADSISTQMYILLNE
-209 YQLTDENIKLRY
+209 YQLTEENIKLRF
-221 LVCSLVRDF
+221 LACSLVRDF

-253 GCDVDMFLDFHDT
+253 GSDVDMFLDFCDT
-266 QKHAAKTKKGPFDM
+266 GKHSTKMKKGPFEM

-292 ATQKILSVV
+292 ATQRILSVI

-312 VSVQKIL
+312 VNVQKIL

-342 NSIAIKSSELLY
+342 NSIATRSSELLY

-366 VFSVRCWARV
+366 VFTVRCWARV
-376 HGLTNSI
+376 HGLTNSA

-420 QKDKLVIGGYDCSF
+420 EKDKHIIGGYDCSF
-434 VSDLRKIKC
+434 VSDLRKIKP
-443 TSNTETL
+443 TKNTETL
-450 DVLLGDFFEYYGN
+450 DVLLGEFFEYFGN
-463 FDFRRNSIN
+463 FDFRKNSLN

-511 VAMARESAW
+511 IAMARESAW
-520 ILRKEEKA
+520 ILQKEDKT
-528 QQMTNK
+528 QQMINK

-541 LLIPFGKSNSNK
+541 LLIPFGKNNSSK
-553 MKNRMKGIGSETIRN
+553 MKNRMKGIGSETIRS
-568 LLDSLKLNNPTNLQK
+568 LLDSLKLNNASSQQK

>member
-11 SLLRGHLR
+11 ALLRGHLH
-19 LSGPAATGG
+19 LPGPAVAGG
-28 CAEHGQRRGQVRP
+28 CAGRVQARQQAHFA
-41 GSSGAAVQRAPQAAG
+41 SSGAAVQRAPQAAG
-56 PEEAGEDAEVNT
+56 AEEAEAEVST
-68 RKKTFAEV
+68 RKKTFTEV

-89 IKCPPKLNEKK
+89 IKCPSKLSEKK
-100 LLQYLSS
+100 LLQYLST

-132 SIASLQDAIGL
+132 SVASLQDAVGA
-143 PSAAEYH
+143 PNTAEHH
-150 VVPFK
+150 VVPYK
-155 SRLFTFMLKNPVS
+155 SRLLTFTLKNPVS
-168 QAAEETPLHLSPQS
+168 QAAEETPVHLSPQS
-182 HIPVK
+182 HIPVQ
-187 ELIEKLCH
+187 ELIQKLSH
-195 ADSISSQMYILLNE
+195 ADSLSSQMYMLLNE
-209 YQLTDENIKLRY
+209 YQLTEENIKLRF
-221 LVCSLVRDF
+221 LACSLVRDF
-230 ARAYFPDS
+230 TKAYFPDS

-253 GCDVDMFLDFHDT
+253 GCDVDMFLDFHNT
-266 QKHAAKTKKGPFDM
+266 PKHAAQMKKGPFEM

-292 ATQKILSVV
+292 ATQKILAVI

-312 VSVQKIL
+312 VNVQKIL

-331 PTGFQCDLSVS
+331 ATGFQCDLSVS
-342 NSIAIKSSELLY
+342 NSIAIRSSELLY

-366 VFSVRCWARV
+366 VFSIRCWARV
-376 HGLTNSI
+376 HGLTNSV
-383 PGTWITNFSLTMMVM
+383 PGNWITNFSLTMMVL

-420 QKDKLVIGGYDCSF
+420 EKHVIGGYDCSF
-434 VSDLRKIKC
+434 VSDFSKIKP
-443 TSNTETL
+443 TENTQTL
-450 DVLLGDFFEYYGN
+450 DVLLAEFFEYFGN
-463 FDFRRNSIN
+463 FDFRRNSLN

-511 VAMARESAW
+511 VALARESAW
-520 ILRKEEKA
+520 ILQKEEKT
-528 QQMTNK
+528 QQRINK
-534 EPWGLAA
+534 EPWGLAT
-541 LLIPFGKSNSNK
+541 LLIPFGKSNPNK
-553 MKNRMKGIGSETIRN
+553 MKSRMKGIGSETIRS
-568 LLDSLKLNNPTNLQK
+568 LLDSLKLNNASSLQK

>member
-1 MAHRAGGRAL
+1 MALRAGGPAMA
-11 SLLRGHLR
+11 LLRGRLR
-19 LSGPAATGG
+19 LPG
-28 CAEHGQRRGQVRP
+28 P
-41 GSSGAAVQRAPQAAG
+41 GSRGHARLGRSGAAAQPAA
-56 PEEAGEDAEVNT
+56 EEPGEDAEVST

-76 QTERL
+76 QAERL
-81 EQAERTVL
+81 DQAERTVL
-89 IKCPPKLNEKK
+89 IKCPSRLNEKK

-107 HGNIKSHF
+107 HGNVKGHF
-115 FFENRGIH
+115 FFENRGIS
-123 ALIEFSEKN
+123 ALIEFSEKS
-132 SIASLQDAIGL
+132 SIASLQDAVGI
-143 PSAAEYH
+143 PSASEHH

-155 SRLFTFMLKNPVS
+155 SRLFTFTLKNPVS
-168 QAAEETPLHLSPQS
+168 QHLEETPLHLSPQS

-187 ELIEKLCH
+187 NLIEKLCL
-195 ADSISSQMYILLNE
+195 ADSISSQMYILLDE
-209 YQLTDENIKLRY
+209 YQLTEENIRLRF
-221 LVCSLVRDF
+221 LACSLVRDF

-253 GCDVDMFLDFHDT
+253 GSDVDMFLDFRDT
-266 QKHAAKTKKGPFDM
+266 GKHATKMKKGPFEM

-292 ATQKILSVV
+292 ATQRILSVI

-312 VSVQKIL
+312 ANVQKIL

-342 NSIAIKSSELLY
+342 NSIAIRSSELLY

-366 VFSVRCWARV
+366 VFSIRCWARV
-376 HGLTNSI
+376 HGLTNSA

-407 IIPTLDQLKELAD
+407 IIPTLDQLKELAGE
-420 QKDKLVIGGYDCSF
+420 KDKHIIGGYDCSF
-434 VSDLRKIKC
+434 VSDLRKIKP
-443 TSNTETL
+443 TKNAETL
-450 DVLLGDFFEYYGN
+450 DVLLSEFFEYFGN
-463 FDFRRNSIN
+463 FDFRKNSIN

-511 VAMARESAW
+511 IAMARESAW
-520 ILRKEEKA
+520 ILQKEDKT
-528 QQMTNK
+528 QQMINK

-541 LLIPFGKSNSNK
+541 LLIPFGKNNSSK
-553 MKNRMKGIGSETIRN
+553 MKNRMKGIGSETIRS
-568 LLDSLKLNNPTNLQK
+568 LLDSLKLNNASSQQK

>member
-1 MAHRAGGRAL
+1 
-11 SLLRGHLR
+11 
-19 LSGPAATGG
+19 T
-28 CAEHGQRRGQVRP
+28 
-41 GSSGAAVQRAPQAAG
+41 
-56 PEEAGEDAEVNT
+56 DAEVNT
-68 RKKTFAEV
+68 RKKTFTEV
-76 QTERL
+76 QTERS

-89 IKCPPKLNEKK
+89 IKCPQKLNEEK
-100 LLQYLSS
+100 LLQYLCS

-132 SIASLQDAIGL
+132 SIDSLQDAVGV
-143 PSAAEYH
+143 PNAAEHH

-155 SRLFTFMLKNPVS
+155 SRLFTFTLKNPVS
-168 QAAEETPLHLSPQS
+168 QAAGGTPVHLSPQF

-187 ELIEKLCH
+187 DLVPKLCH
-195 ADSISSQMYILLNE
+195 ADSISSQMYMLLNE
-209 YQLTDENIKLRY
+209 YQLTEENIKLRY
-221 LVCSLVRDF
+221 LACSLVRDF

-266 QKHAAKTKKGPFDM
+266 QKHATKMKKGPFEM

-292 ATQKILSVV
+292 ATQKILSVI

-312 VSVQKIL
+312 IGIQKIL

-331 PTGFQCDLSVS
+331 ATGFQCDLSVS
-342 NSIAIKSSELLY
+342 NSIAIRSSELLY
-354 IYGCLDSRVRAL
+354 IYGCLDPRVRAL

-376 HGLTNSI
+376 HGLTNSV

-420 QKDKLVIGGYDCSF
+420 EKDKHVIGGYDCSF
-434 VSDLRKIKC
+434 VSDLSKIKP
-443 TSNTETL
+443 TKNTETL
-450 DVLLGDFFEYYGN
+450 DVLLGDFFEYFGN
-463 FDFRRNSIN
+463 FDFRRNSLN

-511 VAMARESAW
+511 VAVARESAW
-520 ILRKEEKA
+520 ILQKEDKT
-528 QQMTNK
+528 QQTINK

-541 LLIPFGKSNSNK
+541 LLIPFGKSNASK
-553 MKNRMKGIGSETIRN
+553 TRNRMKGMGSETIRS
-568 LLDSLKLNNPTNLQK
+568 LLDSLKLNSANSLQK

>member
-1 MAHRAGGRAL
+1 
-11 SLLRGHLR
+11 
-19 LSGPAATGG
+19 T
-28 CAEHGQRRGQVRP
+28 
-41 GSSGAAVQRAPQAAG
+41 
-56 PEEAGEDAEVNT
+56 DAEVNT
-68 RKKTFAEV
+68 RKKTFTEV

-89 IKCPPKLNEKK
+89 IKCPSKLSEKK

-107 HGNIKSHF
+107 HGNVKSHF

-123 ALIEFSEKN
+123 ALIEFLEK
-132 SIASLQDAIGL
+132 SSVDSLQDAVGI
-143 PSAAEYH
+143 PSGAEHH

-155 SRLFTFMLKNPVS
+155 SRLFTFTMKSPVS

-182 HIPVK
+182 HISVK

-195 ADSISSQMYILLNE
+195 ADSISNQMYMLLNE
-209 YQLTDENIKLRY
+209 FQLTEENIKLRF
-221 LVCSLVRDF
+221 LACSLVRDF

-238 TVKPFGSSV
+238 VVQPFGSSV

-253 GCDVDMFLDFHDT
+253 GCDVDMFLDFNHV
-266 QKHAAKTKKGPFDM
+266 QKYATNMKKGPFEM

-292 ATQKILSVV
+292 ATQKILSVI

-342 NSIAIKSSELLY
+342 NSIAIRSSELLY

-366 VFSVRCWARV
+366 VFTVRCWARV
-376 HGLTNSI
+376 HGLTNSV
-383 PGTWITNFSLTMMVM
+383 PGSWITNFSLTMMVM
-398 FFLQRRSPP
+398 FFLQKRSPP

-420 QKDKLVIGGYDCSF
+420 EKDKHIIGGYDCSF
-434 VSDLRKIKC
+434 VSDLSKIKP
-443 TSNTETL
+443 TKNTESLDTL
-450 DVLLGDFFEYYGN
+450 LSDFFEYFGN

-520 ILRKEEKA
+520 ILQKEEKA
-528 QQMTNK
+528 QQTISA

-541 LLIPFGKSNSNK
+541 LLIPFGKSNPSK
-553 MKNRMKGIGSETIRN
+553 MKNRMKGMGSETIRS
-568 LLDSLKLNNPTNLQK
+568 LLDSLKLNNTNTLQK

>member
-1 MAHRAGGRAL
+1 
-11 SLLRGHLR
+11 
-19 LSGPAATGG
+19 T
-28 CAEHGQRRGQVRP
+28 
-41 GSSGAAVQRAPQAAG
+41 
-56 PEEAGEDAEVNT
+56 DAEVNT
-68 RKKTFAEV
+68 RKKTFTEV
-76 QTERL
+76 QTERS

-107 HGNIKSHF
+107 HGSIKSHF

-132 SIASLQDAIGL
+132 SVASLQDAIGI
-143 PSAAEYH
+143 PSAAQHH

-155 SRLFTFMLKNPVS
+155 SRLFTFTLKNPVS
-168 QAAEETPLHLSPQS
+168 QAAEETTVRLSPQS

-187 ELIEKLCH
+187 ELTEKLCH

-209 YQLTDENIKLRY
+209 YQLTEENIKLRF
-221 LVCSLVRDF
+221 LACSLVRDF
-230 ARAYFPDS
+230 TRAYFPDS

-253 GCDVDMFLDFHDT
+253 GCDVDMFLDFHDIR
-266 QKHAAKTKKGPFDM
+266 KHATKMKKGPFEM

-292 ATQKILSVV
+292 ATQKILSVI

-312 VSVQKIL
+312 VSVHKIL

-342 NSIAIKSSELLY
+342 NRSKTDPSENFY
-354 IYGCLDSRVRAL
+354 PSRLV
-366 VFSVRCWARV
+366 VFSAGPNISHFKITKLTCFADFVVSLHFMYFSV
-376 HGLTNSI
+376 HYFISFQI
-383 PGTWITNFSLTMMVM
+383 KK
-398 FFLQRRSPP
+398 RSPP

-420 QKDKLVIGGYDCSF
+420 ERDKHVIGGYDCSF
-434 VSDLRKIKC
+434 VSDISKIKP
-443 TSNTETL
+443 TKNTETL
-450 DVLLGDFFEYYGN
+450 DVLLGDFFEYFGN
-463 FDFRRNSIN
+463 FDFRKNSIN

-479 NKPESSPL
+479 NKPESTPL

-520 ILRKEEKA
+520 ILQKEDKT
-528 QQMTNK
+528 QRMTNK

-541 LLIPFGKSNSNK
+541 LLVPFGKSNPSK
-553 MKNRMKGIGSETIRN
+553 MNRMKGIGSETIRS
-568 LLDSLKLNNPTNLQK
+568 LLDSLKLTNAVSLQK

>member
-1 MAHRAGGRAL
+1 MALRAGGPAMA
-11 SLLRGHLR
+11 LLRGRLR
-19 LSGPAATGG
+19 LPG
-28 CAEHGQRRGQVRP
+28 P
-41 GSSGAAVQRAPQAAG
+41 GSRGHARLGRSGAAAQPAA
-56 PEEAGEDAEVNT
+56 EEPGEDAEVST

-76 QTERL
+76 QAERL
-81 EQAERTVL
+81 DQAERTVL
-89 IKCPPKLNEKK
+89 IKCPSRLNEKK

-107 HGNIKSHF
+107 HGNVKSHF
-115 FFENRGIH
+115 FFENRGIS
-123 ALIEFSEKN
+123 ALIEFSEKS
-132 SIASLQDAIGL
+132 SIASLQDAVGI
-143 PSAAEYH
+143 PSASEHH

-155 SRLFTFMLKNPVS
+155 SRLFTFTLKNPVS
-168 QAAEETPLHLSPQS
+168 QHLEETPLHLSPQN

-187 ELIEKLCH
+187 NLIEKLCL
-195 ADSISSQMYILLNE
+195 ADSISSQMYILLDE
-209 YQLTDENIKLRY
+209 YQLTEENIRLRF
-221 LVCSLVRDF
+221 LACSLVRDF

-253 GCDVDMFLDFHDT
+253 GSDVDMFLDFRDT
-266 QKHAAKTKKGPFDM
+266 GKHATKMKKGPFEM

-292 ATQKILSVV
+292 ATQRILSVI

-312 VSVQKIL
+312 ANVQKIL

-342 NSIAIKSSELLY
+342 NSIAIRSSELLY

-366 VFSVRCWARV
+366 VFAIRCWARV
-376 HGLTNSI
+376 HGLTNSA

-407 IIPTLDQLKELAD
+407 IIPTLDQLKELAGE
-420 QKDKLVIGGYDCSF
+420 KDKHIIGGYDCSF
-434 VSDLRKIKC
+434 VSDLRKIKP
-443 TSNTETL
+443 TKNTETL
-450 DVLLGDFFEYYGN
+450 DVLLSEFFEYFGN
-463 FDFRRNSIN
+463 FDFRKNSIN

-511 VAMARESAW
+511 IAMARESAW
-520 ILRKEEKA
+520 ILQKEDNT
-528 QQMTNK
+528 QQMINK

-541 LLIPFGKSNSNK
+541 LLIPFGKNNSSK
-553 MKNRMKGIGSETIRN
+553 MKNRMKGIGSETIRS
-568 LLDSLKLNNPTNLQK
+568 LLDSLKLNSASSQQK